1 MTLAGMINAD
11 EEALVCDMAEAY
23 HIFDFRALPL
33 RMAAVLAAGLRENSR
48 IKIKMAGSKY
58 SPEIMIL
65 SAIVDR
71 LSILVW
77 HQTEDGLR
85 GINPPKLLLES
96 MTEGESEGF
105 DTVEEFEAAYQKVF
119 GG

>member
-1 MTLAGMINAD
+1 MINTD
-11 EEALVCDMAEAY
+11 KDALICDLAETY
-23 HIFDFRALPL
+23 CVYDFRALPL
-33 RMAAVLAAGLRENSR
+33 RTVAVLAAGLRESSR

-58 SPEIMIL
+58 SPEVMIL

-96 MTEGESEGF
+96 MTEEKTEGF
-105 DTVEEFEAAYQKVF
+105 DTVEDFEAAYQKVF

>member
-1 MTLAGMINAD
+1 MSLASMINTD
-11 EEALVCDMAEAY
+11 REALICDLAETYAV
-23 HIFDFRALPL
+23 FDFRALPL
-33 RMAAVLAAGLRENSR
+33 RTAAVLAAGLRENSR

-58 SPEIMIL
+58 SPEVMML

-85 GINPPKLLLES
+85 GINPPRLLLES
-96 MTEGESEGF
+96 MTEGEAEGF